1 MKKDKFGKMLSY
13 TLMIVLLIGVAFLFG
28 TVHQLKNEV
37 NRLVIMSDDEV
48 GIAHIN
54 DETIVSAKFD
64 SHIPTYAYE
73 VTDYKLVGVVL
84 SSLDNAVFQK
94 CEKPTK
100 TDWMELLCIKT
111 DQSEYVIGVENGI
124 FRITIDGTT
133 NYYHCSKKSD
143 FVETLCEVQGR

>member
-1 MKKDKFGKMLSY
+1 MKKDKIRKMLSY
-13 TLMIVLLIGVAFLFG
+13 TVMIVLLICIAFLFG
-28 TVHQLKNEV
+28 TVHQLKNEI

-48 GIAHIN
+48 GIAYIN

-73 VTDYKLVGVVL
+73 VTDYKLVEVVL
-84 SSLDNAVFQK
+84 SSLDHAVFQK
-94 CEKPTK
+94 CDKPAK
-100 TDWMELLCIKT
+100 IDWMELLCVKT

-124 FRITIDGTT
+124 FRITINGTT

-143 FVETLCEVQGR
+143 FIETLCEVQGR